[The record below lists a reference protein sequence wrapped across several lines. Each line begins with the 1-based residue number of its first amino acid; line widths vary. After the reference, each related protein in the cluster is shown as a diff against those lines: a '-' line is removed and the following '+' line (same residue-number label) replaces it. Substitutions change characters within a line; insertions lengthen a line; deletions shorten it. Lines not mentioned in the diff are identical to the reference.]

1 MMSPSRKEDDMRA
14 ITRSTQPSAPARPFA
29 EIDTKLR
36 RLWAEEPVCDMAARD
51 QLLTDLRE
59 LTVDVERLEFREQF
73 RTDESVC
80 ATVVRRCA
88 DRLDRLSQHWP
99 AVHGSLP
106 MRALS

>member
-1 MMSPSRKEDDMRA
+1 MRA
-14 ITRSTQPSAPARPFA
+14 ITRSTQPSAPARPLA

-73 RTDESVC
+73 HVDEALC
-80 ATVVRRCA
+80 ASVVRRCA
-88 DRLDRLSQHWP
+88 DRLERLSQHWP
-99 AVHGSLP
+99 AAHGSVPL
-106 MRALS
+106 RAVS

>member
-1 MMSPSRKEDDMRA
+1 MMSPSRKEDDMRT
-14 ITRSTQPSAPARPFA
+14 ITRSTR
-29 EIDTKLR
+29 
-36 RLWAEEPVCDMAARD
+36 

-73 RTDESVC
+73 RNDEGMC

-106 MRALS
+106 KRAVS